1 VAGRAG
7 QLVNTEAA
15 AARQGARTIAGSSR
29 PPAAPSGP
37 CTPTSR
43 PSPRASADIDA
54 QGRALLASVAGLAS
68 GVEQSGANLR
78 TAGGQLGTL
87 RDGAEALIGLV
98 ADAGVE
104 TPDTRFI
111 HAVQAAAAEVARRF
125 EAGLARGDVTAD
137 ALFDR
142 DYRPVPGSDPPQV
155 LTHYLEFTDRVLP
168 GVQEAMLALDP
179 RVVFCAAVDV
189 NGYLPTHNRKYSK
202 PQRPDDPT
210 WNAANCR
217 KPAHLRR
224 PSGRRGR
231 AQPAAVPPPD
241 LPARHGRRALR
252 ADEGPVGTHRRA
264 RPALGRAPAG
274 YAVEG
279 ERTRRAGSGRRA
291 ERACASRTGA
301 PAPSTATR

>member
-15 AARQGARTIAGSSR
+15 AARQGARTIAGFVETSGR
-29 PPAAPSGP
+29 ALGAVHADVEAIAA
-37 CTPTSR
+37 
-43 PSPRASADIDA
+43 ASADIDA

-142 DYRPVPGSDPPQV
+142 DYRPIAGSDPAQV
-155 LTHYLEFTDRVLP
+155 LTRGVAFTDRVLP
-168 GVQEAMLALDP
+168 GVQEPMLAFDP

-189 NGYLPTHNRKYSK
+189 NGYLPTHNRKYSQ
-202 PQRPDDPT
+202 PQRRGDSA
-210 WNAANCR
+210 WNAGNCR
-217 KPAHLRR
+217 NRR
-224 PSGRRGR
+224 VFDDRVGLAAGRNQGPFLLQTYRRDMGGGRFALMKDLSAPIVVRGR
-231 AQPAAVPPPD
+231 
-241 LPARHGRRALR
+241 HWGGLR
-252 ADEGPVGTHRRA
+252 LA
-264 RPALGRAPAG
+264 
-274 YAVEG
+274 YAVDE
-279 ERTRRAGSGRRA
+279 
-291 ERACASRTGA
+291 
-301 PAPSTATR
+301 